1 MLDKL
6 HFASAEVNSLAKQA
20 EYKRELARKKDF
32 DFEPDDFSI
41 VGKCEVRMSDLS
53 SDSDRKINYKGKLK

>member
-6 HFASAEVNSLAKQA
+6 HFASAEVNSLSKQIRPIQK
-20 EYKRELARKKDF
+20 YMQKYDP
-32 DFEPDDFSI
+32 EPDDFSI
-41 VGKCEVRMSDLS
+41 VGKCRIRMSDLS